1 MNSLQKQNT
10 PDLQETPELYVL
22 KFETH
27 LSEMNNWQDA
37 ELLLLKLQFLGV
49 NYDPF
54 ADENPEEC
62 FQVIEN
68 LGLAEHLKN
77 PYQATNMILRLLDKT
92 EERLNKLKQ

>member
-1 MNSLQKQNT
+1 MNSLQKQTT
-10 PDLQETPELYVL
+10 PDLLETPELYIL

-27 LSEMNNWQDA
+27 LSDMNKWQDA

-54 ADENPEEC
+54 SDQNPEEC
-62 FQVIEN
+62 SQVIEN
-68 LGLAEHLKN
+68 LGLSEHLKN
-77 PYQATNMILRLLDKT
+77 PYEATNMILRLLDKT